1 MKTIKEYLKT
11 CNRAEIAQIFIFNY
25 ILNSEINLYMLKAKT
40 IAEILEE
47 YTKKVNIL
55 IDKILSTVSKKEEPY
70 ILMVVHNSSP
80 EGLDYILV
88 KQSEVLANEQ
98 IYSYSYEFSEFDEV
112 AGFCVADN
120 YLTQYYINNL
130 IADYLYHVSFTG
142 FNHEQLQVSLD
153 RIESSLKECEEHRND
168 PEYFVEH
175 EEMFKQFEERY
186 GIETEKQDP
195 IQSAAQTEFI
205 GHKIEYDK
213 KCRQI
218 EIDKLRR
225 ELCKETQQK

>member
-11 CNRAEIAQIFIFNY
+11 CNRAEIAQIFILNY
-25 ILNSEINLYMLKAKT
+25 ILNSEINLYEMKSKT
-40 IAEILEE
+40 IAEILKE
-47 YTKKVNIL
+47 YTNKVNIL
-55 IDKILSTVSKKEEPY
+55 IDKIIKATPKKEEPY
-70 ILMVVHNSSP
+70 ILMVAHSSDS
-80 EGLDYILV
+80 EGLAYMLV
-88 KQSEVLANEQ
+88 KQSEVLADEQ

-112 AGFCVADN
+112 AGFYVANN

-142 FNHEQLQVSLD
+142 FNHEQLQVTLD
-153 RIESSLKECEEHRND
+153 RIESSLKECEEHRDD

-175 EEMFKQFEERY
+175 EEMIKQFEDKF
-186 GIETEKQDP
+186 GIEAEKTDP
-195 IQSAAQTEFI
+195 AQSAAQTEFI